1 MIFVPTVA
9 KVFLCGNNWRDNS
22 AHKKFEKIAGM
33 ASTFNDR
40 LRQLLLLAVIVL
52 LCWLLVTKLYVFL
65 PGLLGGVT
73 VYILS
78 RGLYFRLIFKKKWK
92 KGWTALLFILV
103 SLFLIS
109 IPVYFSIVLISPKIN
124 DIVNNQDKIVQ
135 GIKIISGKISDYIGI
150 KLLTEENTRAISLKI
165 TSYVPKILNSTLH
178 VATNL
183 LMLFFL
189 LYYLLVNGK
198 EIEHY
203 LNKIIPLKK
212 HNVEQLAY
220 ETKNMIRANALGI
233 PIICVVQGI
242 FATLGYWIFGVEDWG
257 LWGFLTGVFAFFPL
271 VGTMVIWVPL
281 MFYILSTGN
290 TWSGMGLG
298 IYSLVVTGNVDYI
311 TRLGLL
317 KKMGDVHPM
326 ITVLGVIAGLNLFG
340 FMGLIFGPLLI
351 SYFIIL
357 IKIYFN
363 EFAVT
368 EGQDAE
374 AVSKLKDHFN

>member
-1 MIFVPTVA
+1 MLP
-9 KVFLCGNNWRDNS
+9 
-22 AHKKFEKIAGM
+22 
-33 ASTFNDR
+33 TFNDR
-40 LRQLLLLAVIVL
+40 LRQLLLLALIVL
-52 LCWLLVTKLYVFL
+52 LGWLLVTELYVFL
-65 PGLLGGVT
+65 PGIMGGIT

-78 RGLYFRLIFKKKWK
+78 RGLFFRLIFKKKWK

-103 SLFLIS
+103 SLILIS
-109 IPVYFSIVLISPKIN
+109 IPIYFSIVLISPKIN
-124 DIVNNQDKIVQ
+124 EIVSNQDKILQ
-135 GIKIISGKISDYIGI
+135 GIKMFSAKISDYIGI
-150 KLLTEENTRAISLKI
+150 KLLTEENTKAISLKI
-165 TSYVPKILNSTLH
+165 TSYLPKILNSTLN

-189 LYYLLVNGK
+189 LFYLLVNGK

-212 HNVEQLAY
+212 HNVEQLAA

-271 VGTMVIWVPL
+271 VGTMIIWVPL
-281 MFYILSTGN
+281 VLYMLSTGN
-290 TWSGMGLG
+290 TWSGLGLG

-326 ITVLGVIAGLNLFG
+326 ITVLGVIVGLNLFG
-340 FMGLIFGPLLI
+340 FMGLIFGPLLL

-363 EFAVT
+363 EFAGFEVGEMET
-368 EGQDAE
+368 EN
-374 AVSKLKDHFN
+374 KLKDTVH

>member
-1 MIFVPTVA
+1 MLP
-9 KVFLCGNNWRDNS
+9 
-22 AHKKFEKIAGM
+22 
-33 ASTFNDR
+33 TFNDR
-40 LRQLLLLAVIVL
+40 LRQLLLLALIVL
-52 LCWLLVTKLYVFL
+52 LGWLLVTELYVFL
-65 PGLLGGVT
+65 PGIMGGIT

-78 RGLYFRLIFKKKWK
+78 RGLFFRLIFKKKWK

-103 SLFLIS
+103 SLILIS
-109 IPVYFSIVLISPKIN
+109 IPIYFSIVLISPKIN
-124 DIVNNQDKIVQ
+124 EIVSNQDKILQ
-135 GIKIISGKISDYIGI
+135 GIKMFSAKISDYIGI
-150 KLLTEENTRAISLKI
+150 KLLTEENTKAISLKI
-165 TSYVPKILNSTLH
+165 TSYLPKILNSTLN

-189 LYYLLVNGK
+189 LFYLLVNGK
-198 EIEHY
+198 EIDHY

-212 HNVEQLAY
+212 HNVEQLAA

-271 VGTMVIWVPL
+271 VGTMIIWVPL
-281 MFYILSTGN
+281 VLYMLSTGN
-290 TWSGMGLG
+290 TWSGLGLG

-326 ITVLGVIAGLNLFG
+326 ITVLGVIVGLNLFG
-340 FMGLIFGPLLI
+340 FMGLIFGPLLL

-363 EFAVT
+363 EFAGFEVGEMET
-368 EGQDAE
+368 EN
-374 AVSKLKDHFN
+374 KLKDTVH